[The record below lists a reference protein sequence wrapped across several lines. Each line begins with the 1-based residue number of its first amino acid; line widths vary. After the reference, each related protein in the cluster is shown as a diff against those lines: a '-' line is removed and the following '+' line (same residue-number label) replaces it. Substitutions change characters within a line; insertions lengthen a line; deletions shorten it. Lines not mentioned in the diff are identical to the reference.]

1 MRPVARQVEE
11 ASKCVFYP
19 GVFNET
25 LALLFEA
32 HTYFQERGVEEQSL
46 MSMQNRMTYASE
58 MTRVTMRLT
67 SIMAWLMVRKAV
79 FFGRM
84 SEEEAQSNYRLEA
97 RDECLEFNAL
107 LFDTLPYYIGYLA
120 ERSYTLYERV
130 SRLEEMI
137 NRQNQQSIH

>member
-1 MRPVARQVEE
+1 MRPVARQAEE
-11 ASKCVFYP
+11 GTKCVFYP

-32 HTYFQERGVEEQSL
+32 HTYFQERGIEEQAA
-46 MSMQNRMTYASE
+46 MSPRHRMIYANE

-84 SEEEAQSNYRLEA
+84 TEEEAESNYRLEA
-97 RDECLEFNAL
+97 RDECLEYDIGIL
-107 LFDTLPYYIGYLA
+107 DVLPYYIGYLS
-120 ERSYTLYERV
+120 ERSHTLYERV
-130 SRLEEMI
+130 TRLEEMLY
-137 NRQNQQSIH
+137 RRSVH